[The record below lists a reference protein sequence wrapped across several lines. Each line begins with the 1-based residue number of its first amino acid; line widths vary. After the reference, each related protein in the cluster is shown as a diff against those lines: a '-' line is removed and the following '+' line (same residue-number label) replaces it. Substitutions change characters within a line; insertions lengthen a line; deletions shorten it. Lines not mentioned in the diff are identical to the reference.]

1 MSLFSKIEVKP
12 EMEPFIKKGEGVGV
26 VKISGYGK
34 ASARI
39 ESHKIILESY
49 DEDYPIIESISA
61 ISVLSYDPGNFFQ
74 EPKLGISFGEKEY
87 TLAGVDNNDE
97 ELEAF
102 YQSILNL
109 KKSEKNQKTNSVNQ
123 EASKDSKKLNEDIDE
138 LNEVEKELDH
148 TTASAG
154 TTNKIKSFLSK
165 KHSPTN
171 QDVKD
176 TESKEDSKNIK
187 DFLTIKSKKSE
198 DLESV
203 LEENDQETTENN
215 LKTKEETISSKEQA
229 DSNNQPNA
237 IKTDATEKQE
247 KSEIELIEESDE
259 FDEFDAFEDFD
270 DDEEIILEDD
280 NEFDEL
286 VVEDE
291 EDDELVVEDEEDEEL
306 IVEDEEDTE
315 VIVEEVDETDDTVTV
330 EDEEDLIIE
339 ERTEKP
345 EKTKDNNN
353 ITPQS
358 NPQENKKI
366 IEKTTENTNI
376 EKSIKSTT
384 NQIQEVSSEKNIIEK
399 DMNKSQND
407 LKEEI
412 SNVKDEINDKIN
424 NINQE
429 ISNQGD
435 LNQTTTNTFD
445 PVYQIRRYYELK
457 EDGIITEEEFEQKK
471 KQLLDL

>member
-109 KKSEKNQKTNSVNQ
+109 KKTEKNQKTNSVNQ
-123 EASKDSKKLNEDIDE
+123 EASKDSKILNEDIDE

-215 LKTKEETISSKEQA
+215 LKTKEETIPSKEQA

-280 NEFDEL
+280 NELDEL
-286 VVEDE
+286 I
-291 EDDELVVEDEEDEEL
+291 VEDEEDEEL
-306 IVEDEEDTE
+306 VVEDEEDTE

-345 EKTKDNNN
+345 EKTNDNNN

>member
-109 KKSEKNQKTNSVNQ
+109 KKTEKNQKTNSVNQ

-148 TTASAG
+148 TTASTG

-237 IKTDATEKQE
+237 IKNDATEKQE

-280 NEFDEL
+280 NELDEL
-286 VVEDE
+286 V
-291 EDDELVVEDEEDEEL
+291 
-306 IVEDEEDTE
+306 VEDEEDTE

-345 EKTKDNNN
+345 EKTNDNNN

>member
-291 EDDELVVEDEEDEEL
+291 EDEEL